1 MFIIF
6 DNYNQ
11 PTLFTNLQIY
21 CDLNCSSLVT
31 WIYHHKA
38 DTLHQNLVPSLSPY
52 DLWVT
57 ALWGNTTMKLITVLP
72 AAPSYEHQM
81 FNY

>member
-21 CDLNCSSLVT
+21 CDLNCCSLVT

-38 DTLHQNLVPSLSPY
+38 DTLHQNLVPILSPY
-52 DLWVT
+52 DLRVT
-57 ALWGNTTMKLITVLP
+57 ALWGNTTP
-72 AAPSYEHQM
+72 H
-81 FNY
+81 

>member
-21 CDLNCSSLVT
+21 CDLNCCSLVT

-38 DTLHQNLVPSLSPY
+38 GTLHQNLVPNLSE
-52 DLWVT
+52 
-57 ALWGNTTMKLITVLP
+57 GNCPLGKHYSPLKLITVLP
-72 AAPSYEHQM
+72 AAPSNEHQM